1 MRLQH
6 KAATAMDKYVRKQLG
21 IANSDSDSDDTSDQ
35 MMEPEDAEPEDAEPE
50 DAEPEV
56 AEPEVVTEPEVI
68 DLVSNSESDSESEF
82 DESDDDRE
90 VGPSMRAFIAA
101 LTAANESDRKRRRR

>member
-1 MRLQH
+1 MMCEGCGA
-6 KAATAMDKYVRKQLG
+6 KNANFGTPTERK
-21 IANSDSDSDDTSDQ
+21 
-35 MMEPEDAEPEDAEPE
+35 
-50 DAEPEV
+50 
-56 AEPEVVTEPEVI
+56 VVTEPEVI
-68 DLVSNSESDSESEF
+68 DLVSNSESDSESDF